1 MTLLLF
7 LPEVYVRILTNEIIS
22 ISNDGECGFSSLCQK
37 RRLFLDD
44 GASFIK
50 DFYFDLY
57 MRMYNN
63 FEPNTH
69 YSTESSK
76 IINKS
81 YLEYCY
87 KKFNK

>member
-1 MTLLLF
+1 M
-7 LPEVYVRILTNEIIS
+7 
-22 ISNDGECGFSSLCQK
+22 
-37 RRLFLDD
+37 DD

-87 KKFNK
+87 KKTFLHIVKIFLNEKYPGINF